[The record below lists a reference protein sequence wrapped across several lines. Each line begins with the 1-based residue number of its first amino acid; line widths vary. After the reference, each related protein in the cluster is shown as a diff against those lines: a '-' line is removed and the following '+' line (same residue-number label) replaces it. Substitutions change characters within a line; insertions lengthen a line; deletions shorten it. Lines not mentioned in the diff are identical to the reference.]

1 MSRVKDLQKMAGTYD
16 ENQGYM
22 EQQELRRD
30 FDEWGN
36 PLPSRD
42 TSGYME
48 YQEMNRETSGW
59 EDMGR

>member
-1 MSRVKDLQKMAGTYD
+1 MAREYRK
-16 ENQGYM
+16 ENSGRQ
-22 EQQELRRD
+22 EEHELRRD

-36 PLPSRD
+36 PLPKKD

-48 YQEMNRETSGW
+48 YQEMNQESSGW

>member
-1 MSRVKDLQKMAGTYD
+1 MAREYKK
-16 ENQGYM
+16 ENSGRQ
-22 EQQELRRD
+22 EEQELRRD

-36 PLPSRD
+36 LLSKKD

-48 YQEMNRETSGW
+48 YQELNQETSRW

>member
-1 MSRVKDLQKMAGTYD
+1 MAREYKK
-16 ENQGYM
+16 ENSGRM
-22 EQQELRRD
+22 EEQELRRD
-30 FDEWGN
+30 FDEWGD
-36 PLPSRD
+36 PLPPKD